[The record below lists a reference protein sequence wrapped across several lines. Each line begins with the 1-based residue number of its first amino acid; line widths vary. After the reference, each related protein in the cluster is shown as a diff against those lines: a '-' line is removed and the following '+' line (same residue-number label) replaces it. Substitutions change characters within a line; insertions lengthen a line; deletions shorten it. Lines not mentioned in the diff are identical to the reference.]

1 MEEIVEAVLKG
12 VLRLFGVVIRS
23 FVWLMLEVCFELVAW
38 YIGWPICRAISLG
51 KLPQVAITEQEQAST
66 LTQIVVSLVGASTL
80 IGLAIFIDMSLI

>member
-80 IGLAIFIDMSLI
+80 IGLAIFIGMSLI

>member
-1 MEEIVEAVLKG
+1 MEEIIEAVLKG

-80 IGLAIFIDMSLI
+80 IGLAIFIGMSLI

>member
-1 MEEIVEAVLKG
+1 LEEIVEAVLKG

-80 IGLAIFIDMSLI
+80 IGLAIFIGMSLI